1 MNNREPLKT
10 VVQVARELGLAAVTV
25 RSWLAQRRISYVKLG
40 RSVRIPDS
48 EVQRLIEE
56 GTVPERPKH
65 R

>member
-1 MNNREPLKT
+1 MNNREPLKS
-10 VVQVARELGLAAVTV
+10 VVQVARELGLATVTV

-48 EVQRLIEE
+48 EVERLIEE